1 MSGAAVSST
10 AKCGPLSWC
19 GVGNL
24 APGPCLRKYL
34 GAQVPAPSP
43 RPRAPLG
50 PSQRRPYGQLPS
62 TIVCRVR
69 GSCWGGRHRLLG
81 PYPHRWVRGTGCGW
95 APRAARPLPSP
106 VVSWVRPKCTWNEGL
121 GDEKRGIFPGEQQPE
136 NTAALTLPKPG
147 AADKGPR
154 APRLPGTASQDL
166 WARGNP
172 HPAGEWASR

>member
-1 MSGAAVSST
+1 MTPLLRTPGTRIKKRRRLRGIGALLAGATASKATSPFPAVRGASSHGT
-10 AKCGPLSWC
+10 GRFLKEPWPLWGQFS
-19 GVGNL
+19 VGH
-24 APGPCLRKYL
+24 
-34 GAQVPAPSP
+34 APSP

-136 NTAALTLPKPG
+136 NTSALTLPE
-147 AADKGPR
+147 A
-154 APRLPGTASQDL
+154 Q
-166 WARGNP
+166 
-172 HPAGEWASR
+172 SRRQG